1 MGRRL
6 PTISLLARRHD
17 LAKLVFA
24 IHPCRMD
31 EQTIRPKQD
40 ILKLRALL
48 PDDAPSPLDGPADDA
63 YFERLGKRASAG
75 SRTQTT

>member
-1 MGRRL
+1 
-6 PTISLLARRHD
+6 
-17 LAKLVFA
+17 
-24 IHPCRMD
+24 MD